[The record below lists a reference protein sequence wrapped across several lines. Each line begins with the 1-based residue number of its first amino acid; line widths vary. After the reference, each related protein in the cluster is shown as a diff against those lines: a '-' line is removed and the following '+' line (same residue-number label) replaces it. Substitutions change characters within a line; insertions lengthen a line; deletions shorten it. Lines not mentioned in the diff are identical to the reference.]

1 LWGIIQMDVFHA
13 ITKRR
18 SVRKFKSE
26 SLSEHQIV
34 QLLEAARLAPSG
46 CNVQP
51 WRFLVVKDRQC
62 KRRLCEA
69 AFNQRF
75 VEEAPI
81 VIVCCGDLSSWKK
94 TRQRTQEL
102 LSAKDAHL
110 NKETEEALMG
120 RVDRAVLA
128 ELQERVPTTLLN
140 VAIAVEH
147 IVLEAVEL
155 GLGSCWVRLFD
166 ENKVKQAL
174 DLDKNLCVVAL
185 LPVGVPD
192 EEPDARPK
200 LPLSSIILPTKPKN
214 H

>member
-1 LWGIIQMDVFHA
+1 MDVFDA
-13 ITKRR
+13 ISKRR
-18 SVRKFKSE
+18 SVRKFKPE
-26 SLSEHQIV
+26 LLSERQIE
-34 QLLEAARLAPSG
+34 QLLEAARLSPSG
-46 CNVQP
+46 CNIQP
-51 WRFLVVKDRQC
+51 WRFLVVKDKKC
-62 KRRLCEA
+62 KHKLCEA
-69 AFNQRF
+69 AFNQKF

-94 TRQRTQEL
+94 TGHRTQEL
-102 LSAKDAHL
+102 LSIKDVHL
-110 NKETEEALMG
+110 NKETEEALMD

-128 ELQERVPTTLLN
+128 ELQERIPTTLLN

-174 DLDKNLCVVAL
+174 DLDNNLCVVAL

-192 EEPDARPK
+192 EEPDARSR
-200 LPLSSIILPTKPKN
+200 LPLSSIVLSDA
-214 H
+214 

>member
-1 LWGIIQMDVFHA
+1 LWGIIQMDVFDA
-13 ITKRR
+13 ISKRR
-18 SVRKFKSE
+18 SVRKFKPE
-26 SLSEHQIV
+26 LLSERQIE
-34 QLLEAARLAPSG
+34 QLLEAARLSPSG
-46 CNVQP
+46 CNIQP
-51 WRFLVVKDRQC
+51 WRFLVVKDKKC
-62 KRRLCEA
+62 KHKLCEA
-69 AFNQRF
+69 AFNQKF

-94 TRQRTQEL
+94 TGHRTQEL
-102 LSAKDAHL
+102 LSIKDVHL
-110 NKETEEALMG
+110 NKETEEALMD

-128 ELQERVPTTLLN
+128 ELQERIPTTLLN

-174 DLDKNLCVVAL
+174 DLDNNLCVVAL

-200 LPLSSIILPTKPKN
+200 LPLSSIILPEKPKN
-214 H
+214 S